1 MCRVL
6 LNKMIAEL
14 FGVDRSDVTR
24 STERRC
30 CGAALEQQEEYV
42 VSKRSIVLADLSC

>member
-1 MCRVL
+1 MSRVL
-6 LNKMIAEL
+6 LNKMIVEF

-30 CGAALEQQEEYV
+30 YGAALEQQEEYC
-42 VSKRSIVLADLSC
+42 SGGFAVLGAA